1 MKLKYYQDR
10 KGDWRWTLYA
20 RNGNVVGASS
30 EGYKTRAKAV
40 ANFAA
45 VTTKGPSAT
54 VEVVEKA
61 KKAPAKQAPA
71 KKVPAK
77 KAPAKRAA
85 TKEAP
90 AKKVPAQKAPAK
102 QTPAK
107 KAPAKKAAAKK
118 A

>member
-61 KKAPAKQAPA
+61 KK
-71 KKVPAK
+71 
-77 KAPAKRAA
+77 
-85 TKEAP
+85 
-90 AKKVPAQKAPAK
+90 
-102 QTPAK
+102 TPAK
-107 KAPAKKAAAKK
+107 KAAKKAARVNPMAKHATPAKKRAAKK
-118 A
+118 AVAAPPADDGFGDD

>member
-45 VTTKGPSAT
+45 VTTKGPSAA
-54 VEVVEKA
+54 VEFVEKA
-61 KKAPAKQAPA
+61 KK
-71 KKVPAK
+71 
-77 KAPAKRAA
+77 
-85 TKEAP
+85 
-90 AKKVPAQKAPAK
+90 
-102 QTPAK
+102 TPAK
-107 KAPAKKAAAKK
+107 KAAKKAVKKAVKKRAAKK
-118 A
+118 AVAAPPADDGFGDA

>member
-61 KKAPAKQAPA
+61 KK
-71 KKVPAK
+71 
-77 KAPAKRAA
+77 
-85 TKEAP
+85 
-90 AKKVPAQKAPAK
+90 
-102 QTPAK
+102 TPAK
-107 KAPAKKAAAKK
+107 KAVKKAVKKVVKKAAKKK
-118 A
+118 AVAAPPADDGFGDD

>member
-10 KGDWRWTLYA
+10 KGGWRWTLYA

-45 VTTKGPSAT
+45 VTTKGPTAK

-61 KKAPAKQAPA
+61 KKAPAKKAVKKVA
-71 KKVPAK
+71 KK
-77 KAPAKRAA
+77 RA
-85 TKEAP
+85 
-90 AKKVPAQKAPAK
+90 
-102 QTPAK
+102 
-107 KAPAKKAAAKK
+107 AKKAAAVPV
-118 A
+118 ADDGF

>member
-61 KKAPAKQAPA
+61 KK
-71 KKVPAK
+71 
-77 KAPAKRAA
+77 
-85 TKEAP
+85 
-90 AKKVPAQKAPAK
+90 
-102 QTPAK
+102 TPAK
-107 KAPAKKAAAKK
+107 KAAKKVVKKAAKK
-118 A
+118 RASKKTAAAPVDDGFGDA